1 MGADMSGRG
10 VLRRA
15 VAGQRRDV
23 VTGSLLG
30 AAHQTGE
37 ALVPV
42 LIGMIVDRAVVRPD
56 GGALAL
62 WLVVLAVV
70 YAMLSYGFRFGARAG
85 ERAAE
90 QAAHALRLDVVRR
103 VLAPHGGAEAGRPP
117 GALVNVATEDAR
129 RVGAFTMALTL
140 GIAAVVGVVAGAVL
154 LLRASVPLGLLVLVG
169 APVLMALGHY
179 LARPLEHRSQA
190 EQERAAHA
198 SGVAADLVAGVR
210 VLKGLRAERAAVA
223 RYRTTSQA
231 SREAN
236 VRAARAAALQTGLM
250 LTLTGAFI
258 ALVALVGGRLVLSG
272 SIGLGALV
280 SAVGL
285 ALFLP
290 GPIAVLA
297 WVGAELA
304 KARASAA
311 RIADVLAAPGETTGG
326 TGEPGASGA
335 ASASA
340 SGRGASAAAPAEP
353 ADAPASGS
361 GSASDPGSVPASAVR
376 VAEVLAA
383 PGETTG
389 GTAESAASGAASASA
404 SGSASG
410 PASVPA
416 PASTSDPASASAP
429 ASARTSASAP
439 APVPSSVPGELR
451 LRGLGH
457 AGLDGIDLTVRPGE
471 HLGIVVTD
479 TADAVT
485 LLRCLAR
492 RCDPD
497 RGSVEL
503 DGTPLTELAPAA
515 LRSALLVAEHDA
527 QLFDGTLLDNVTAAA
542 PAGADPQPAMDAAAV
557 DEVAATLPGGTAG
570 RIGERGSS
578 LSGGQ
583 RQRVALARALA
594 ADRSVLVVHDP
605 TTAVDAATEA
615 RIATGIRRARTGRTT
630 VLVTSSPA
638 LLAAT
643 DRVVLID
650 GGTVTAEAPH
660 EDLVRDHPV
669 YRTAVLT

>member
-1 MGADMSGRG
+1 MGADTSGRG
-10 VLRRA
+10 VIRRA

-23 VTGSLLG
+23 VVGSLLG

-42 LIGMIVDRAVVRPD
+42 LIGLIVDRAVVRPD

-90 QAAHALRLDVVRR
+90 QAAHRLRLDVVRR

-129 RVGAFTMALTL
+129 RVGALNMALTL

-179 LARPLEHRSQA
+179 LARPLEHRSEA

-223 RYRTTSQA
+223 RYRATSQA
-231 SREAN
+231 SRDAN

-326 TGEPGASGA
+326 TAEPSAPGGAAARTASG
-335 ASASA
+335 
-340 SGRGASAAAPAEP
+340 P
-353 ADAPASGS
+353 DT
-361 GSASDPGSVPASAVR
+361 PASA
-376 VAEVLAA
+376 
-383 PGETTG
+383 TTG
-389 GTAESAASGAASASA
+389 PDTPTTAAT
-404 SGSASG
+404 
-410 PASVPA
+410 P
-416 PASTSDPASASAP
+416 T
-429 ASARTSASAP
+429 
-439 APVPSSVPGELR
+439 PGELR
-451 LRGLGH
+451 LHRLGH
-457 AGLDGIDLTVRPGE
+457 GGLHGIDLTVPAGE

-479 TADAVT
+479 TADAAT

-497 RGSVEL
+497 QGRIEL

-515 LRSALLVAEHDA
+515 LRSTLLVAEHDA

-542 PAGADPQPAMDAAAV
+542 PAGADPHPAMAAAAV
-557 DEVAATLPGGTAG
+557 DEVAATLPGGTTG

-594 ADRSVLVVHDP
+594 ADRAVLVVHDP

-615 RIATGIRRARTGRTT
+615 RIATGIRRARAGRTT

-650 GGTVTAEAPH
+650 GGTVAAEAPH

-669 YRTAVLT
+669 YRSAVLT

>member
-1 MGADMSGRG
+1 MGADTSGRG
-10 VLRRA
+10 VIRRA

-23 VTGSLLG
+23 VVGSLLG

-42 LIGMIVDRAVVRPD
+42 LIGLIVDRAVVRPD

-90 QAAHALRLDVVRR
+90 QAAHRLRLDVVRR

-129 RVGAFTMALTL
+129 RVGALNMALTL

-179 LARPLEHRSQA
+179 LARPLEHRSEA

-210 VLKGLRAERAAVA
+210 VLKGLQAERAAVA
-223 RYRTTSQA
+223 RYRATSQA

-236 VRAARAAALQTGLM
+236 VRAARAAALQTGLI

-326 TGEPGASGA
+326 TVEPDAVPGAA
-335 ASASA
+335 ARTA
-340 SGRGASAAAPAEP
+340 SGTDTPASAATGP
-353 ADAPASGS
+353 DAPTT
-361 GSASDPGSVPASAVR
+361 
-376 VAEVLAA
+376 AA
-383 PGETTG
+383 TPT
-389 GTAESAASGAASASA
+389 
-404 SGSASG
+404 
-410 PASVPA
+410 
-416 PASTSDPASASAP
+416 
-429 ASARTSASAP
+429 
-439 APVPSSVPGELR
+439 PGELR
-451 LRGLGH
+451 LHRLGH
-457 AGLDGIDLTVRPGE
+457 GGLDGIDLTVRAGE

-479 TADAVT
+479 TADAAT

-497 RGSVEL
+497 RGRIEL
-503 DGTPLTELAPAA
+503 DGTPFTELAPAA
-515 LRSALLVAEHDA
+515 LRSTLLVAEHDA

-542 PAGADPQPAMDAAAV
+542 PAGADPHPAMDAAAV

-650 GGTVTAEAPH
+650 CGTVAAEAPH

-669 YRTAVLT
+669 YRSAVLT

>member
-1 MGADMSGRG
+1 MGADSAGRG
-10 VLRRA
+10 VIRRA

-23 VTGSLLG
+23 AVGSVLG
-30 AAHQTGE
+30 ACHQIGE

-42 LIGMIVDRAVVRPD
+42 LIGLIVDRAVVRPD
-56 GGALAL
+56 GGALAI
-62 WLVVLAVV
+62 WLLVLAVV
-70 YAMLSYGFRFGARAG
+70 YTLLSFGFRFGARAG

-129 RVGAFTMALTL
+129 RVGAVNMALTL

-154 LLRASVPLGLLVLVG
+154 LLRASLPLGLLVLIG
-169 APVLMALGHY
+169 APVLMALGHF
-179 LARPLEHRSQA
+179 LARPLEHRSEA
-190 EQERAAHA
+190 EQEQAAHA

-210 VLKGLRAERAAVA
+210 VLKGLRAERAAVD
-223 RYRTTSQA
+223 RYRATSQA
-231 SREAN
+231 SRDAN

-250 LTLTGAFI
+250 LTLTGSFI

-290 GPIAVLA
+290 GPISVLA

-304 KARASAA
+304 KGRASAA

-326 TGEPGASGA
+326 T
-335 ASASA
+335 
-340 SGRGASAAAPAEP
+340 AEP
-353 ADAPASGS
+353 AAHA
-361 GSASDPGSVPASAVR
+361 
-376 VAEVLAA
+376 
-383 PGETTG
+383 
-389 GTAESAASGAASASA
+389 
-404 SGSASG
+404 
-410 PASVPA
+410 
-416 PASTSDPASASAP
+416 
-429 ASARTSASAP
+429 
-439 APVPSSVPGELR
+439 PGELR
-451 LRGLGH
+451 LNGLGH
-457 AGLDGIDLTVRPGE
+457 AGLDALDLTVRPGE
-471 HLGIVVTD
+471 HLGVVVTD
-479 TADAVT
+479 PADAAT
-485 LLRCLAR
+485 LLHCLAR
-492 RCDPD
+492 RCDPE
-497 RGSVEL
+497 RGGVEL
-503 DGTPLTELAPAA
+503 DGVPLTELAPAA

-527 QLFDGTLLDNVTAAA
+527 QLFDGTLLENVTAAA
-542 PAGADPQPAMDAAAV
+542 PAGSDPHAAMDAAAV
-557 DEVAATLPGGTAG
+557 DEVASALAGGTGG

-594 ADRSVLVVHDP
+594 ADRGVLVVHEP

-615 RIATGIRRARTGRTT
+615 RIAAGIRRARTGRTT

-643 DRVVLID
+643 DRVVLVD
-650 GGTVTAEAPH
+650 GGTITAEAPH

>member
-1 MGADMSGRG
+1 MGADTAGRG
-10 VLRRA
+10 VIRRA

-23 VTGSLLG
+23 AVGSVLG
-30 AAHQTGE
+30 ACHQTGE

-42 LIGMIVDRAVVRPD
+42 LIGLIVDRAMVRPD

-90 QAAHALRLDVVRR
+90 QAAHQLRLDVVRR

-129 RVGAFTMALTL
+129 RVGALNMALTL

-154 LLRASVPLGLLVLVG
+154 LLRASVPLGLLVLIG

-210 VLKGLRAERAAVA
+210 VLKGLRAESAAVA
-223 RYRTTSQA
+223 RYRSTSQA

-326 TGEPGASGA
+326 TTEP
-335 ASASA
+335 
-340 SGRGASAAAPAEP
+340 
-353 ADAPASGS
+353 
-361 GSASDPGSVPASAVR
+361 V
-376 VAEVLAA
+376 
-383 PGETTG
+383 
-389 GTAESAASGAASASA
+389 
-404 SGSASG
+404 
-410 PASVPA
+410 
-416 PASTSDPASASAP
+416 
-429 ASARTSASAP
+429 
-439 APVPSSVPGELR
+439 VPSTGELR
-451 LRGLGH
+451 LYGLGH

-479 TADAVT
+479 TADAAT
-485 LLRCLAR
+485 LLHCLAR

-497 RGSVEL
+497 RGRIEL
-503 DGTPLTELAPAA
+503 DGTPVTELAPAA
-515 LRSALLVAEHDA
+515 LRFALLVAEHDA
-527 QLFDGTLLDNVTAAA
+527 QLFDGSLLDNVTAAA

-557 DEVAATLPGGTAG
+557 DEVAATLPGGTSG

-650 GGTVTAEAPH
+650 GGTITAEAPH

>member
-10 VLRRA
+10 VIRRA

-23 VTGSLLG
+23 VVGSLLG

-42 LIGMIVDRAVVRPD
+42 LIGLIVDRAVVRPD
-56 GGALAL
+56 GGALAV

-90 QAAHALRLDVVRR
+90 QAAHQLRLDVVRR

-129 RVGAFTMALTL
+129 RVGALNMALTL

-154 LLRASVPLGLLVLVG
+154 LLRASVPLGLLVLIG

-210 VLKGLRAERAAVA
+210 VLKGLRAEGAAVA
-223 RYRTTSQA
+223 RYRSTSQA

-326 TGEPGASGA
+326 TT
-335 ASASA
+335 
-340 SGRGASAAAPAEP
+340 EP
-353 ADAPASGS
+353 ATPAS
-361 GSASDPGSVPASAVR
+361 
-376 VAEVLAA
+376 
-383 PGETTG
+383 
-389 GTAESAASGAASASA
+389 
-404 SGSASG
+404 
-410 PASVPA
+410 
-416 PASTSDPASASAP
+416 
-429 ASARTSASAP
+429 
-439 APVPSSVPGELR
+439 GELR
-451 LRGLGH
+451 LHGLGH
-457 AGLDGIDLTVRPGE
+457 AGLDSIDLTVRPGE

-479 TADAVT
+479 TADAAT
-485 LLRCLAR
+485 LLHCLAR

-497 RGSVEL
+497 RGRVEL
-503 DGTPLTELAPAA
+503 DGTPVTELAPAA

-638 LLAAT
+638 LLGAT

-650 GGTVTAEAPH
+650 GGTITAEAPH

-669 YRTAVLT
+669 YRSAVLT

>member
-1 MGADMSGRG
+1 MGVDTAGRG
-10 VLRRA
+10 VIRRA

-23 VTGSLLG
+23 AVGSLLG

-42 LIGMIVDRAVVRPD
+42 LIGLIVDRAVVRPD

-90 QAAHALRLDVVRR
+90 QAAHQLRLDVVRR

-129 RVGAFTMALTL
+129 RVGALNMALTL
-140 GIAAVVGVVAGAVL
+140 GIAAVVGVIAGAVL
-154 LLRASVPLGLLVLVG
+154 LLRASVPLGLLVLIG

-179 LARPLEHRSQA
+179 LARPLEHRSEA

-210 VLKGLRAERAAVA
+210 VLKGLRAESAAVA
-223 RYRTTSQA
+223 RYRSTSQA

-326 TGEPGASGA
+326 TTEP
-335 ASASA
+335 
-340 SGRGASAAAPAEP
+340 AAP
-353 ADAPASGS
+353 
-361 GSASDPGSVPASAVR
+361 SA
-376 VAEVLAA
+376 
-383 PGETTG
+383 
-389 GTAESAASGAASASA
+389 
-404 SGSASG
+404 
-410 PASVPA
+410 
-416 PASTSDPASASAP
+416 
-429 ASARTSASAP
+429 
-439 APVPSSVPGELR
+439 GELR
-451 LRGLGH
+451 LHGLGH
-457 AGLDGIDLTVRPGE
+457 AGLHGIDLTVRPGE

-479 TADAVT
+479 TAHAAT
-485 LLRCLAR
+485 LLHCLAR

-497 RGSVEL
+497 RGHVEL
-503 DGTPLTELAPAA
+503 DGTPVTELAPAA
-515 LRSALLVAEHDA
+515 LRSAILVAEHDA

-594 ADRSVLVVHDP
+594 ADRPVLVVHDP

-650 GGTVTAEAPH
+650 GGTITAEAPH

>member
-1 MGADMSGRG
+1 MGADTAGRG
-10 VLRRA
+10 VIRRA

-23 VTGSLLG
+23 AVGSLLG
-30 AAHQTGE
+30 ACHQIGE

-42 LIGMIVDRAVVRPD
+42 LIGLIVDRAVVRPD
-56 GGALAL
+56 GGALAV

-70 YAMLSYGFRFGARAG
+70 YTLLSFGFRFGARAG

-90 QAAHALRLDVVRR
+90 QAAHQLRLDVVRR

-129 RVGAFTMALTL
+129 RVGAVNMALTL

-154 LLRASVPLGLLVLVG
+154 LLRASLPLGLLVLIG
-169 APVLMALGHY
+169 APVLMALGHF
-179 LARPLEHRSQA
+179 LARPLEHRSEA
-190 EQERAAHA
+190 EQEQAAHA

-210 VLKGLRAERAAVA
+210 VLKGLRAERAAVD
-223 RYRTTSQA
+223 RYRATSQA
-231 SREAN
+231 SREAS

-250 LTLTGAFI
+250 LTLTGSFI

-290 GPIAVLA
+290 GPIGMLA

-304 KARASAA
+304 KGRASAA

-326 TGEPGASGA
+326 TAEP
-335 ASASA
+335 
-340 SGRGASAAAPAEP
+340 AAPA
-353 ADAPASGS
+353 
-361 GSASDPGSVPASAVR
+361 
-376 VAEVLAA
+376 
-383 PGETTG
+383 
-389 GTAESAASGAASASA
+389 
-404 SGSASG
+404 
-410 PASVPA
+410 
-416 PASTSDPASASAP
+416 
-429 ASARTSASAP
+429 
-439 APVPSSVPGELR
+439 PGELR
-451 LRGLGH
+451 LNGLGH
-457 AGLDGIDLTVRPGE
+457 AGLDALDLTVRPGE

-479 TADAVT
+479 PADAQT
-485 LLRCLAR
+485 LLHCLAR
-492 RCDPD
+492 RHDPD

-503 DGTPLTELAPAA
+503 DGVPVTELAPDA
-515 LRSALLVAEHDA
+515 LRSVLLVAEHDA
-527 QLFDGTLLDNVTAAA
+527 QLFDGTLLENVTAAA
-542 PAGADPQPAMDAAAV
+542 PAGADPGPAMDAAAV
-557 DEVAATLPGGTAG
+557 DEVASALPGGTGG

-594 ADRSVLVVHDP
+594 ADRGVLVVHDP

-615 RIATGIRRARTGRTT
+615 RIAAGIRRARTGRTT

-643 DRVVLID
+643 DRVVLVD
-650 GGTVTAEAPH
+650 GGTITAEAPH
-660 EDLVRDHPV
+660 EDLVRDHPA

>member
-1 MGADMSGRG
+1 MGADTSGRG
-10 VLRRA
+10 VIRRA

-23 VTGSLLG
+23 VVGSLLG

-42 LIGMIVDRAVVRPD
+42 LIGLIVDRAVVRPD

-90 QAAHALRLDVVRR
+90 QAAHRLRLDVVRR

-129 RVGAFTMALTL
+129 RVGALNMALTL

-179 LARPLEHRSQA
+179 LARPLEHRSEA

-223 RYRTTSQA
+223 RYRATSQA

-326 TGEPGASGA
+326 TVEPDAVPGAA
-335 ASASA
+335 ARTA
-340 SGRGASAAAPAEP
+340 SGTDTPASAATGPNAPTT
-353 ADAPASGS
+353 
-361 GSASDPGSVPASAVR
+361 
-376 VAEVLAA
+376 AA
-383 PGETTG
+383 TPT
-389 GTAESAASGAASASA
+389 
-404 SGSASG
+404 
-410 PASVPA
+410 
-416 PASTSDPASASAP
+416 
-429 ASARTSASAP
+429 
-439 APVPSSVPGELR
+439 PGELR
-451 LRGLGH
+451 LHRLGH
-457 AGLDGIDLTVRPGE
+457 GGLDGIDLTVRAGE

-479 TADAVT
+479 TADAAT

-497 RGSVEL
+497 RGRIEL
-503 DGTPLTELAPAA
+503 DGTPLTEFAPAA
-515 LRSALLVAEHDA
+515 LRSTLLVAEHDA

-542 PAGADPQPAMDAAAV
+542 PAGADPHPAMDAAAV

-570 RIGERGSS
+570 RIGERGGS

-650 GGTVTAEAPH
+650 GGTVAAEAPH

-669 YRTAVLT
+669 YRSAVLT

>member
-1 MGADMSGRG
+1 MGADSAGRG
-10 VLRRA
+10 VIRRA

-23 VTGSLLG
+23 TVGSVLG
-30 AAHQTGE
+30 ACHQIGE

-42 LIGMIVDRAVVRPD
+42 LIGLIVDRAVVRPD
-56 GGALAL
+56 GGALAI

-70 YAMLSYGFRFGARAG
+70 YTLLSFGFRFGARAG

-90 QAAHALRLDVVRR
+90 QAAHQLRLDVVRR

-129 RVGAFTMALTL
+129 RVGAVNMALTL

-154 LLRASVPLGLLVLVG
+154 LLRASLPLGLLVLIG
-169 APVLMALGHY
+169 APVLMALGHF
-179 LARPLEHRSQA
+179 LARPLEHRSEA
-190 EQERAAHA
+190 EQEQAAHA

-210 VLKGLRAERAAVA
+210 VLKGLRAERAAVD
-223 RYRTTSQA
+223 RYRATSQA
-231 SREAN
+231 SRDAN

-250 LTLTGAFI
+250 LTLTGSFI
-258 ALVALVGGRLVLSG
+258 ALVALVGGRLVLSD

-290 GPIAVLA
+290 GPISVLA

-304 KARASAA
+304 KGRASAA

-326 TGEPGASGA
+326 TAEP
-335 ASASA
+335 
-340 SGRGASAAAPAEP
+340 AAPA
-353 ADAPASGS
+353 
-361 GSASDPGSVPASAVR
+361 
-376 VAEVLAA
+376 
-383 PGETTG
+383 
-389 GTAESAASGAASASA
+389 
-404 SGSASG
+404 
-410 PASVPA
+410 
-416 PASTSDPASASAP
+416 
-429 ASARTSASAP
+429 
-439 APVPSSVPGELR
+439 PGELR
-451 LRGLGH
+451 LNGLGH
-457 AGLDGIDLTVRPGE
+457 AGLDALDLTVRPGE

-479 TADAVT
+479 PAEAAT

-492 RCDPD
+492 RCDPE

-503 DGTPLTELAPAA
+503 DGVPLTELAPAA

-527 QLFDGTLLDNVTAAA
+527 QLFDGTLLENVTAAA
-542 PAGADPQPAMDAAAV
+542 PAGSDPRAAMDAAAV
-557 DEVAATLPGGTAG
+557 DEVASALSGGTGG

-594 ADRSVLVVHDP
+594 ADRGVLVVHDP

-615 RIATGIRRARTGRTT
+615 RIAAGIRRARAGRTT

-643 DRVVLID
+643 DRVVLVD
-650 GGTVTAEAPH
+650 GGTITAEAPH

>member
-10 VLRRA
+10 VIRRA

-23 VTGSLLG
+23 VVGSLLG

-42 LIGMIVDRAVVRPD
+42 LIGLIVDRAVVRPD

-90 QAAHALRLDVVRR
+90 QAAHQLRLDVVRR

-129 RVGAFTMALTL
+129 RVGALNMALTL
-140 GIAAVVGVVAGAVL
+140 GIAAVVGVIAGAVL
-154 LLRASVPLGLLVLVG
+154 LLRASVPLGLLVLIG

-179 LARPLEHRSQA
+179 LARPLEHRSEA

-210 VLKGLRAERAAVA
+210 VLKGLRAESAAVA
-223 RYRTTSQA
+223 RYRSTSQA

-311 RIADVLAAPGETTGG
+311 RIADVLAAPGETAGG
-326 TGEPGASGA
+326 TSEP
-335 ASASA
+335 
-340 SGRGASAAAPAEP
+340 AAP
-353 ADAPASGS
+353 
-361 GSASDPGSVPASAVR
+361 SA
-376 VAEVLAA
+376 
-383 PGETTG
+383 
-389 GTAESAASGAASASA
+389 
-404 SGSASG
+404 
-410 PASVPA
+410 
-416 PASTSDPASASAP
+416 
-429 ASARTSASAP
+429 
-439 APVPSSVPGELR
+439 GELR
-451 LRGLGH
+451 LHGLGH
-457 AGLDGIDLTVRPGE
+457 AGLHGIDLTVRPGE

-479 TADAVT
+479 TAHAAT
-485 LLRCLAR
+485 LLHCLAR

-497 RGSVEL
+497 RGRVEL
-503 DGTPLTELAPAA
+503 DGTPVTELAPAA

-557 DEVAATLPGGTAG
+557 DEVAATLPGGTSG

-594 ADRSVLVVHDP
+594 ADRPVLVVHDP

-650 GGTVTAEAPH
+650 GGTITAEAPH

>member
-1 MGADMSGRG
+1 MGADTSGRG
-10 VLRRA
+10 VIRRA
-15 VAGQRRDV
+15 VKGQRRDV
-23 VTGSLLG
+23 VVGSLLG

-42 LIGMIVDRAVVRPD
+42 LIGLIVDRAVVRPD
-56 GGALAL
+56 GGALAA

-90 QAAHALRLDVVRR
+90 QAAHQLRIDVVRR

-129 RVGAFTMALTL
+129 RVGALNMALTL

-154 LLRASVPLGLLVLVG
+154 LLRASVPLGLLVLIG

-179 LARPLEHRSQA
+179 LARPLEHRSEA

-290 GPIAVLA
+290 GPISVLA

-304 KARASAA
+304 RARASAA

-326 TGEPGASGA
+326 T
-335 ASASA
+335 
-340 SGRGASAAAPAEP
+340 AEP
-353 ADAPASGS
+353 ATPA
-361 GSASDPGSVPASAVR
+361 
-376 VAEVLAA
+376 
-383 PGETTG
+383 T
-389 GTAESAASGAASASA
+389 
-404 SGSASG
+404 
-410 PASVPA
+410 
-416 PASTSDPASASAP
+416 
-429 ASARTSASAP
+429 
-439 APVPSSVPGELR
+439 GELR
-451 LRGLGH
+451 LHGLGH

-479 TADAVT
+479 TVDAAT
-485 LLRCLAR
+485 LLHCLAR

-497 RGSVEL
+497 RGRIEL
-503 DGTPLTELAPAA
+503 DGTPVTELAPAA

-527 QLFDGTLLDNVTAAA
+527 QLFDGSLLDNVTAAA
-542 PAGADPQPAMDAAAV
+542 PAGADPRPAMDAAAV
-557 DEVAATLPGGTAG
+557 DEVAATLSGGTAG
-570 RIGERGSS
+570 WIGERGSS

-650 GGTVTAEAPH
+650 GGTITAEAPH

>member
-1 MGADMSGRG
+1 MGADTAGRG
-10 VLRRA
+10 VIRRA

-23 VTGSLLG
+23 AVGSLLG
-30 AAHQTGE
+30 ACHQIGE

-42 LIGMIVDRAVVRPD
+42 LIGLIVDRAVVRPD
-56 GGALAL
+56 GGALAI

-70 YAMLSYGFRFGARAG
+70 YTLLSFGFRFGARAG

-90 QAAHALRLDVVRR
+90 QAAHQLRLDVVRR

-129 RVGAFTMALTL
+129 RVGAVNMALTL

-154 LLRASVPLGLLVLVG
+154 LLRASLPLGLLVLIG
-169 APVLMALGHY
+169 APVLMALGHF
-179 LARPLEHRSQA
+179 LARPLQHRSEA
-190 EQERAAHA
+190 EQEQAAHA

-210 VLKGLRAERAAVA
+210 VLKGLRAERAAVD
-223 RYRTTSQA
+223 RYRATSQA

-250 LTLTGAFI
+250 LTLTGSFI

-290 GPIAVLA
+290 GPIGMLA

-304 KARASAA
+304 KGRASAA

-326 TGEPGASGA
+326 TAEP
-335 ASASA
+335 
-340 SGRGASAAAPAEP
+340 AAPA
-353 ADAPASGS
+353 
-361 GSASDPGSVPASAVR
+361 R
-376 VAEVLAA
+376 
-383 PGETTG
+383 
-389 GTAESAASGAASASA
+389 
-404 SGSASG
+404 
-410 PASVPA
+410 
-416 PASTSDPASASAP
+416 
-429 ASARTSASAP
+429 
-439 APVPSSVPGELR
+439 GELR
-451 LRGLGH
+451 LNGLGH
-457 AGLDGIDLTVRPGE
+457 AGLDALDLTVRPGE

-479 TADAVT
+479 PADAQT
-485 LLRCLAR
+485 LLHCLAR

-503 DGTPLTELAPAA
+503 DGVPVTELAPDA
-515 LRSALLVAEHDA
+515 LRSVLLVAEHDA
-527 QLFDGTLLDNVTAAA
+527 QLFDGTLLENVTAAA
-542 PAGADPQPAMDAAAV
+542 PAGADPGPAMDAAAV
-557 DEVAATLPGGTAG
+557 DEVASALSGGTGG

-594 ADRSVLVVHDP
+594 ADRGGLVEPQP
-605 TTAVDAATEA
+605 TPA
-615 RIATGIRRARTGRTT
+615 GR
-630 VLVTSSPA
+630 
-638 LLAAT
+638 
-643 DRVVLID
+643 
-650 GGTVTAEAPH
+650 
-660 EDLVRDHPV
+660 
-669 YRTAVLT
+669 

>member
-1 MGADMSGRG
+1 MGADTSGRG
-10 VLRRA
+10 VIRRA
-15 VAGQRRDV
+15 VKGQRRDV
-23 VTGSLLG
+23 VVGSLLG

-42 LIGMIVDRAVVRPD
+42 LIGLIVDRAVVRPD
-56 GGALAL
+56 GGAFAA

-90 QAAHALRLDVVRR
+90 QAAHQLRLDVVRR

-129 RVGAFTMALTL
+129 RVGALNMALTL

-154 LLRASVPLGLLVLVG
+154 LLRASVPLGLLVLIG

-179 LARPLEHRSQA
+179 LARPLEHRSEA

-290 GPIAVLA
+290 GPISVLA

-304 KARASAA
+304 RARASAA
-311 RIADVLAAPGETTGG
+311 RIADVLAAPGETAGG
-326 TGEPGASGA
+326 S
-335 ASASA
+335 
-340 SGRGASAAAPAEP
+340 AEP
-353 ADAPASGS
+353 ATPA
-361 GSASDPGSVPASAVR
+361 
-376 VAEVLAA
+376 
-383 PGETTG
+383 T
-389 GTAESAASGAASASA
+389 
-404 SGSASG
+404 
-410 PASVPA
+410 
-416 PASTSDPASASAP
+416 
-429 ASARTSASAP
+429 
-439 APVPSSVPGELR
+439 GELR
-451 LRGLGH
+451 LHGLGH

-471 HLGIVVTD
+471 HLGVVVTD

-485 LLRCLAR
+485 LLHCLAR

-497 RGSVEL
+497 RGRIEL
-503 DGTPLTELAPAA
+503 DGTPVTELAPAA

-527 QLFDGTLLDNVTAAA
+527 QLFDGSLLDNVTAAA
-542 PAGADPQPAMDAAAV
+542 PAGADPRPAMDAAAV

-650 GGTVTAEAPH
+650 GGTITAEAPH
-660 EDLVRDHPV
+660 EELVRDHPV

>member
-1 MGADMSGRG
+1 MGADTSGRG
-10 VLRRA
+10 VIRRA

-23 VTGSLLG
+23 VVGSLLG

-42 LIGMIVDRAVVRPD
+42 LIGLIVDRAVVRPD

-90 QAAHALRLDVVRR
+90 QAAHRLRLDVVRR

-129 RVGAFTMALTL
+129 RVGALNMALTL

-179 LARPLEHRSQA
+179 LARPLEHRSEA

-210 VLKGLRAERAAVA
+210 VLKGLQAERAAVA
-223 RYRTTSQA
+223 RYRATSQA

-326 TGEPGASGA
+326 TVEPDTP
-335 ASASA
+335 
-340 SGRGASAAAPAEP
+340 ASAATGP
-353 ADAPASGS
+353 DAPTT
-361 GSASDPGSVPASAVR
+361 
-376 VAEVLAA
+376 AA
-383 PGETTG
+383 TPT
-389 GTAESAASGAASASA
+389 
-404 SGSASG
+404 
-410 PASVPA
+410 
-416 PASTSDPASASAP
+416 
-429 ASARTSASAP
+429 
-439 APVPSSVPGELR
+439 PGELR
-451 LRGLGH
+451 LHRLGH
-457 AGLDGIDLTVRPGE
+457 GGLDGIDLTVRAGE

-479 TADAVT
+479 TADAAT

-497 RGSVEL
+497 RGRIEL

-515 LRSALLVAEHDA
+515 LRSTLLVAEHDA

-542 PAGADPQPAMDAAAV
+542 PAEADPRPAMDAAAV

-650 GGTVTAEAPH
+650 GGTVAAEAPH

-669 YRTAVLT
+669 YRSAVLT

>member
-1 MGADMSGRG
+1 MGADTSGRG
-10 VLRRA
+10 VIRRA
-15 VAGQRRDV
+15 VKGQRRDV
-23 VTGSLLG
+23 VVGSLLG

-42 LIGMIVDRAVVRPD
+42 LIGLIVDRAVVRPD
-56 GGALAL
+56 GGALAA

-90 QAAHALRLDVVRR
+90 QAAHQLRLDVVRR

-129 RVGAFTMALTL
+129 RVGALNMALTL

-154 LLRASVPLGLLVLVG
+154 LLRASVPLGLLVLIG

-179 LARPLEHRSQA
+179 LARPLEHRSEA

-290 GPIAVLA
+290 GPISVLA

-304 KARASAA
+304 RARASAA

-326 TGEPGASGA
+326 T
-335 ASASA
+335 
-340 SGRGASAAAPAEP
+340 AEP
-353 ADAPASGS
+353 ATPA
-361 GSASDPGSVPASAVR
+361 
-376 VAEVLAA
+376 
-383 PGETTG
+383 T
-389 GTAESAASGAASASA
+389 
-404 SGSASG
+404 
-410 PASVPA
+410 
-416 PASTSDPASASAP
+416 
-429 ASARTSASAP
+429 
-439 APVPSSVPGELR
+439 GELR
-451 LRGLGH
+451 LHGLGH

-479 TADAVT
+479 TADAAT
-485 LLRCLAR
+485 LLHCLAR

-497 RGSVEL
+497 RGRIEL
-503 DGTPLTELAPAA
+503 DGTPVTELAPAA

-542 PAGADPQPAMDAAAV
+542 PAGADPRPAMDAAAV

-594 ADRSVLVVHDP
+594 ADRSVLIVHDP

-650 GGTVTAEAPH
+650 GGTITAEAPH

>member
-1 MGADMSGRG
+1 MGADTSGRG
-10 VLRRA
+10 VIRRA
-15 VAGQRRDV
+15 VKGQRRDV
-23 VTGSLLG
+23 VVGSLLG

-42 LIGMIVDRAVVRPD
+42 LIGLIVDRAVVRPD
-56 GGALAL
+56 GGALAA

-90 QAAHALRLDVVRR
+90 QAAHQLRLDVVRR

-129 RVGAFTMALTL
+129 RVGALNMALTL
-140 GIAAVVGVVAGAVL
+140 GIAAVVGVVTGAVL
-154 LLRASVPLGLLVLVG
+154 LLRASVPLGLLVLIG

-179 LARPLEHRSQA
+179 LARPLEYRSEA

-290 GPIAVLA
+290 GPISVLA

-304 KARASAA
+304 RARASAA

-326 TGEPGASGA
+326 T
-335 ASASA
+335 
-340 SGRGASAAAPAEP
+340 AEP
-353 ADAPASGS
+353 ATPA
-361 GSASDPGSVPASAVR
+361 
-376 VAEVLAA
+376 
-383 PGETTG
+383 T
-389 GTAESAASGAASASA
+389 
-404 SGSASG
+404 
-410 PASVPA
+410 
-416 PASTSDPASASAP
+416 
-429 ASARTSASAP
+429 
-439 APVPSSVPGELR
+439 GELR
-451 LRGLGH
+451 LHGLGH

-479 TADAVT
+479 TADAAT
-485 LLRCLAR
+485 LLHCLAR

-497 RGSVEL
+497 RGRIEL
-503 DGTPLTELAPAA
+503 DGAPVTELAPAA

-527 QLFDGTLLDNVTAAA
+527 QLFDGSLLDNVTAAA
-542 PAGADPQPAMDAAAV
+542 PAGADPRPAMDAAAV

-650 GGTVTAEAPH
+650 GGTITAEAPH

>member
-10 VLRRA
+10 VIRRA

-23 VTGSLLG
+23 VVGSLLG

-42 LIGMIVDRAVVRPD
+42 LIGLIVDRAVVRPD

-62 WLVVLAVV
+62 WLVLLAVV

-90 QAAHALRLDVVRR
+90 QAAHQLRLDVVRR

-129 RVGAFTMALTL
+129 RVGALNMALTL

-154 LLRASVPLGLLVLVG
+154 LLRASVPLGLLVLIG

-210 VLKGLRAERAAVA
+210 VLKGLRAESAAVA
-223 RYRTTSQA
+223 RYRSTSQA

-326 TGEPGASGA
+326 TT
-335 ASASA
+335 
-340 SGRGASAAAPAEP
+340 EP
-353 ADAPASGS
+353 ATPAS
-361 GSASDPGSVPASAVR
+361 
-376 VAEVLAA
+376 
-383 PGETTG
+383 
-389 GTAESAASGAASASA
+389 
-404 SGSASG
+404 
-410 PASVPA
+410 
-416 PASTSDPASASAP
+416 
-429 ASARTSASAP
+429 
-439 APVPSSVPGELR
+439 GELR
-451 LRGLGH
+451 LHGLGH
-457 AGLDGIDLTVRPGE
+457 AGLHGIDLTVRPGE

-479 TADAVT
+479 TADAAT
-485 LLRCLAR
+485 LLHCLAR

-497 RGSVEL
+497 RGHVEL
-503 DGTPLTELAPAA
+503 DGTPVTELAPAA

-594 ADRSVLVVHDP
+594 ADRPVLVIHDP

-650 GGTVTAEAPH
+650 GGTITAEAPH

>member
-1 MGADMSGRG
+1 MGADTAGRG
-10 VLRRA
+10 VIRRA

-23 VTGSLLG
+23 AVGSLLG
-30 AAHQTGE
+30 ACHQIGE

-42 LIGMIVDRAVVRPD
+42 LIGLIVDRAVVRPD
-56 GGALAL
+56 GGALAI

-70 YAMLSYGFRFGARAG
+70 YTLLSFGFRFGARAG

-90 QAAHALRLDVVRR
+90 QAAHHLRLDVLRR

-129 RVGAFTMALTL
+129 RVGAVNMALTL

-154 LLRASVPLGLLVLVG
+154 LLRASLPLGLLVLIG
-169 APVLMALGHY
+169 APVLMALGHF
-179 LARPLEHRSQA
+179 LARPLQHRSEA
-190 EQERAAHA
+190 EQEQAAHA

-210 VLKGLRAERAAVA
+210 VLKGLRAERAAVD
-223 RYRTTSQA
+223 RYRATSQA

-250 LTLTGAFI
+250 LTLTGSFI
-258 ALVALVGGRLVLSG
+258 ALVALVGARLVLSG

-290 GPIAVLA
+290 GPIGALA

-304 KARASAA
+304 KGRASAA

-326 TGEPGASGA
+326 TAEP
-335 ASASA
+335 
-340 SGRGASAAAPAEP
+340 AAPA
-353 ADAPASGS
+353 
-361 GSASDPGSVPASAVR
+361 
-376 VAEVLAA
+376 
-383 PGETTG
+383 
-389 GTAESAASGAASASA
+389 
-404 SGSASG
+404 
-410 PASVPA
+410 
-416 PASTSDPASASAP
+416 
-429 ASARTSASAP
+429 
-439 APVPSSVPGELR
+439 PGELR
-451 LRGLGH
+451 LNGLGH
-457 AGLDGIDLTVRPGE
+457 AGLHALDLTVRPGE

-479 TADAVT
+479 PADAQV
-485 LLRCLAR
+485 LLHCLAR

-503 DGTPLTELAPAA
+503 DGVPLTELAPAA

-527 QLFDGTLLDNVTAAA
+527 QLFDGTLLENVTAAA
-542 PAGADPQPAMDAAAV
+542 PAGADPRPAMDAAAV
-557 DEVAATLPGGTAG
+557 DEVASALSGGTGG

-594 ADRSVLVVHDP
+594 ADRGVLVVHDP

-615 RIATGIRRARTGRTT
+615 RIAAGIRRARTGRTT

-643 DRVVLID
+643 DRVVLVD
-650 GGTVTAEAPH
+650 GGTITAEAPH

>member
-10 VLRRA
+10 VIRRA

-23 VTGSLLG
+23 VVGSLLG

-42 LIGMIVDRAVVRPD
+42 LIGLIVDRAVVRPD

-90 QAAHALRLDVVRR
+90 QAAHQLRLDVVRR

-129 RVGAFTMALTL
+129 RVGALNMALTL

-154 LLRASVPLGLLVLVG
+154 LLRASVPLGLLVLIG

-179 LARPLEHRSQA
+179 LARPLEHRSEA

-297 WVGAELA
+297 WAGAELA

-326 TGEPGASGA
+326 TT
-335 ASASA
+335 
-340 SGRGASAAAPAEP
+340 EP
-353 ADAPASGS
+353 ATPAS
-361 GSASDPGSVPASAVR
+361 
-376 VAEVLAA
+376 
-383 PGETTG
+383 
-389 GTAESAASGAASASA
+389 
-404 SGSASG
+404 
-410 PASVPA
+410 
-416 PASTSDPASASAP
+416 
-429 ASARTSASAP
+429 
-439 APVPSSVPGELR
+439 GELR
-451 LRGLGH
+451 LHGLGH
-457 AGLDGIDLTVRPGE
+457 AGLHGIDLTVRPGE

-479 TADAVT
+479 TAHAAT

-497 RGSVEL
+497 RGHVEL
-503 DGTPLTELAPAA
+503 DGTPVTELAPAA

-557 DEVAATLPGGTAG
+557 DEVAATLPGGTSG

-650 GGTVTAEAPH
+650 GGTITAEAPH

>member
-1 MGADMSGRG
+1 MGADRSGRG
-10 VLRRA
+10 VIRRA

-23 VTGSLLG
+23 VVGSLLG

-42 LIGMIVDRAVVRPD
+42 LIGLIVDRAVVRPD
-56 GGALAL
+56 GEALAL

-90 QAAHALRLDVVRR
+90 QAAHQLRLDVVRR

-129 RVGAFTMALTL
+129 RVGALNMALTL

-154 LLRASVPLGLLVLVG
+154 LLRASVPLGLLVLIG

-210 VLKGLRAERAAVA
+210 VLKGLRAEPAAVA
-223 RYRTTSQA
+223 RYRSTSQA

-326 TGEPGASGA
+326 TTEP
-335 ASASA
+335 
-340 SGRGASAAAPAEP
+340 AAP
-353 ADAPASGS
+353 
-361 GSASDPGSVPASAVR
+361 
-376 VAEVLAA
+376 
-383 PGETTG
+383 
-389 GTAESAASGAASASA
+389 
-404 SGSASG
+404 
-410 PASVPA
+410 
-416 PASTSDPASASAP
+416 ST
-429 ASARTSASAP
+429 
-439 APVPSSVPGELR
+439 GELR
-451 LRGLGH
+451 LHGLGH
-457 AGLDGIDLTVRPGE
+457 AGLRGIDLTVRPGE

-479 TADAVT
+479 TADAAT

-497 RGSVEL
+497 RGRVEL
-503 DGTPLTELAPAA
+503 DGTPVTELAPAA

-650 GGTVTAEAPH
+650 GGTITAEAPH

-669 YRTAVLT
+669 YRSAVLT

>member
-1 MGADMSGRG
+1 MGADRSGRG
-10 VLRRA
+10 VIRRA

-23 VTGSLLG
+23 VVGSLLG

-42 LIGMIVDRAVVRPD
+42 LIGLIVDRAVVRPD
-56 GGALAL
+56 GGALAV

-90 QAAHALRLDVVRR
+90 QAAHQLRLDVVRR

-129 RVGAFTMALTL
+129 RVGALNMALTL

-154 LLRASVPLGLLVLVG
+154 LLRASVPLGLLVLIG

-223 RYRTTSQA
+223 RYRSTSQA

-326 TGEPGASGA
+326 T
-335 ASASA
+335 
-340 SGRGASAAAPAEP
+340 AEP
-353 ADAPASGS
+353 ATPAS
-361 GSASDPGSVPASAVR
+361 
-376 VAEVLAA
+376 
-383 PGETTG
+383 
-389 GTAESAASGAASASA
+389 
-404 SGSASG
+404 
-410 PASVPA
+410 
-416 PASTSDPASASAP
+416 
-429 ASARTSASAP
+429 
-439 APVPSSVPGELR
+439 GELR
-451 LRGLGH
+451 LHGLGH

-479 TADAVT
+479 TADAAT
-485 LLRCLAR
+485 LLHCLAR

-497 RGSVEL
+497 RGHIEL
-503 DGTPLTELAPAA
+503 DGTPVTELAPAA

-542 PAGADPQPAMDAAAV
+542 PAGADPRPAMDAAAV
-557 DEVAATLPGGTAG
+557 DEVAATLPGGTSG

-669 YRTAVLT
+669 YRSAVLT

>member
-1 MGADMSGRG
+1 MGADTSGRG
-10 VLRRA
+10 VIRRA

-23 VTGSLLG
+23 VVGSLLG

-42 LIGMIVDRAVVRPD
+42 LIGLIVDRAVVRPD

-90 QAAHALRLDVVRR
+90 QAAHRLRLDVVRR

-129 RVGAFTMALTL
+129 RVGALNMALTL

-179 LARPLEHRSQA
+179 LARPLEHRSEA

-223 RYRTTSQA
+223 RYRATSQA
-231 SREAN
+231 SRDAN

-326 TGEPGASGA
+326 TVEPSAPGGAAARTASG
-335 ASASA
+335 
-340 SGRGASAAAPAEP
+340 P
-353 ADAPASGS
+353 DT
-361 GSASDPGSVPASAVR
+361 PASA
-376 VAEVLAA
+376 
-383 PGETTG
+383 TTG
-389 GTAESAASGAASASA
+389 PDTPTTAAT
-404 SGSASG
+404 
-410 PASVPA
+410 P
-416 PASTSDPASASAP
+416 T
-429 ASARTSASAP
+429 
-439 APVPSSVPGELR
+439 PGELR
-451 LRGLGH
+451 LHRLGH
-457 AGLDGIDLTVRPGE
+457 GGLHGIDLTVPAGE

-479 TADAVT
+479 TADAAT

-497 RGSVEL
+497 QGRIEL

-515 LRSALLVAEHDA
+515 LRSTLLVAEHDA

-542 PAGADPQPAMDAAAV
+542 PAGADPHPAMAAAAV
-557 DEVAATLPGGTAG
+557 DEVAATLPGGTTG

-650 GGTVTAEAPH
+650 GGTVAAEAPH

-669 YRTAVLT
+669 YRSAVLT

>member
-1 MGADMSGRG
+1 MGADTSGRG
-10 VLRRA
+10 VIRRA

-23 VTGSLLG
+23 AVGSLLG

-42 LIGMIVDRAVVRPD
+42 LIGLIVDRAVVRPD

-62 WLVVLAVV
+62 WLVVLALV

-90 QAAHALRLDVVRR
+90 QAAHHLRLDVVRR

-129 RVGAFTMALTL
+129 RVGALNMALTL

-169 APVLMALGHY
+169 APVLMALGHC
-179 LARPLEHRSQA
+179 LARPLEHRSEA

-210 VLKGLRAERAAVA
+210 VLKGLRAEHAAVA
-223 RYRTTSQA
+223 RYRATSRA
-231 SREAN
+231 SRDAN

-326 TGEPGASGA
+326 T
-335 ASASA
+335 
-340 SGRGASAAAPAEP
+340 AEP
-353 ADAPASGS
+353 ATAPAATG
-361 GSASDPGSVPASAVR
+361 PA
-376 VAEVLAA
+376 
-383 PGETTG
+383 TTG
-389 GTAESAASGAASASA
+389 
-404 SGSASG
+404 
-410 PASVPA
+410 A
-416 PASTSDPASASAP
+416 P
-429 ASARTSASAP
+429 
-439 APVPSSVPGELR
+439 PSGELR
-451 LRGLGH
+451 LHRLGH
-457 AGLDGIDLTVRPGE
+457 GGLDGIDLTVRAGE

-479 TADAVT
+479 TADAAT

-497 RGSVEL
+497 RGRVEL
-503 DGTPLTELAPAA
+503 DGTPFNELAPAA
-515 LRSALLVAEHDA
+515 LRATLLVAEHDA

-542 PAGADPQPAMDAAAV
+542 PAGADPHPAMEAAAV

-570 RIGERGSS
+570 RIGERGST

-594 ADRSVLVVHDP
+594 ADRTVLVVHDP

-615 RIATGIRRARTGRTT
+615 RIATGIRRARSGRTT

-669 YRTAVLT
+669 YRSAVLT

>member
-1 MGADMSGRG
+1 MGADTAGRG
-10 VLRRA
+10 VIRRA

-23 VTGSLLG
+23 AVGSLLG
-30 AAHQTGE
+30 ACHQIGE

-42 LIGMIVDRAVVRPD
+42 LIGLIVDRAVVRPD
-56 GGALAL
+56 GGALAI

-70 YAMLSYGFRFGARAG
+70 YTLLSFGFRFGARAG

-90 QAAHALRLDVVRR
+90 EAAHQLRLDVVRR

-129 RVGAFTMALTL
+129 RVGAVNMALTL

-154 LLRASVPLGLLVLVG
+154 LLRASLPLGLLVLIG
-169 APVLMALGHY
+169 APVLMALGHF
-179 LARPLEHRSQA
+179 LARPLQHRSEA
-190 EQERAAHA
+190 EQEQAAHA

-210 VLKGLRAERAAVA
+210 VLKGLRAERAAVD
-223 RYRTTSQA
+223 RYRATSQA

-250 LTLTGAFI
+250 LTLTGSFI

-290 GPIAVLA
+290 GPIGMLA

-304 KARASAA
+304 KGRASAA

-326 TGEPGASGA
+326 TAEP
-335 ASASA
+335 
-340 SGRGASAAAPAEP
+340 AAPA
-353 ADAPASGS
+353 
-361 GSASDPGSVPASAVR
+361 
-376 VAEVLAA
+376 
-383 PGETTG
+383 
-389 GTAESAASGAASASA
+389 
-404 SGSASG
+404 
-410 PASVPA
+410 
-416 PASTSDPASASAP
+416 
-429 ASARTSASAP
+429 
-439 APVPSSVPGELR
+439 PGELR
-451 LRGLGH
+451 LNGLGH
-457 AGLDGIDLTVRPGE
+457 AGLDALHLTVHPGE

-479 TADAVT
+479 PADAQT

-503 DGTPLTELAPAA
+503 DGVPVTELAPDA
-515 LRSALLVAEHDA
+515 LRSVLLVAEHDA
-527 QLFDGTLLDNVTAAA
+527 QLFDGTLLENVTAAA
-542 PAGADPQPAMDAAAV
+542 PAGADPGPAMDAAAV
-557 DEVAATLPGGTAG
+557 DEVASALSGGTGG

-643 DRVVLID
+643 DRVVLVD
-650 GGTVTAEAPH
+650 GGTITAEAPH

>member
-10 VLRRA
+10 VIRRA

-23 VTGSLLG
+23 VVGSLLG

-42 LIGMIVDRAVVRPD
+42 LIGLIVDRAVVRPD

-90 QAAHALRLDVVRR
+90 QAAHQLRLDVVRR

-129 RVGAFTMALTL
+129 RVGALDMALTL

-154 LLRASVPLGLLVLVG
+154 LLRASVPLGLLVLIG

-210 VLKGLRAERAAVA
+210 VLKGLRAESAAVA
-223 RYRTTSQA
+223 RYRSTSQA

-326 TGEPGASGA
+326 TT
-335 ASASA
+335 
-340 SGRGASAAAPAEP
+340 EP
-353 ADAPASGS
+353 ATPASGQ
-361 GSASDPGSVPASAVR
+361 
-376 VAEVLAA
+376 
-383 PGETTG
+383 
-389 GTAESAASGAASASA
+389 
-404 SGSASG
+404 
-410 PASVPA
+410 
-416 PASTSDPASASAP
+416 
-429 ASARTSASAP
+429 
-439 APVPSSVPGELR
+439 LR
-451 LRGLGH
+451 LHGLGH
-457 AGLDGIDLTVRPGE
+457 AGLHGIDLTVRPGE

-479 TADAVT
+479 TADAAT
-485 LLRCLAR
+485 LLHCLAR

-497 RGSVEL
+497 RGHVEL
-503 DGTPLTELAPAA
+503 DGTPVTELAPAA

-557 DEVAATLPGGTAG
+557 DEVAATLPGGTSG

-594 ADRSVLVVHDP
+594 ADRPVLVIHDP

-650 GGTVTAEAPH
+650 GGTITAEAPH

>member
-1 MGADMSGRG
+1 MGADSAGRG
-10 VLRRA
+10 VIRRA

-23 VTGSLLG
+23 TVGSVLG
-30 AAHQTGE
+30 ACHQIGE

-42 LIGMIVDRAVVRPD
+42 LIGLIVDRAVVRPD
-56 GGALAL
+56 GGALAI

-70 YAMLSYGFRFGARAG
+70 YTLLSFGFRFGARAG

-90 QAAHALRLDVVRR
+90 QAAHQLRLDVVRR
-103 VLAPHGGAEAGRPP
+103 LLAPHGGAEAGRPP

-129 RVGAFTMALTL
+129 RVGAVNMALTL
-140 GIAAVVGVVAGAVL
+140 GIAAVVGVAAGAVL
-154 LLRASVPLGLLVLVG
+154 LLRASLPLGLLVLIG
-169 APVLMALGHY
+169 APVLMALGHF
-179 LARPLEHRSQA
+179 LARPLEHRSEA
-190 EQERAAHA
+190 EQEQAAHA

-210 VLKGLRAERAAVA
+210 VLKGLRAERAAVD
-223 RYRTTSQA
+223 RYRATSQA
-231 SREAN
+231 SRHAN

-250 LTLTGAFI
+250 LTLTGSFI
-258 ALVALVGGRLVLSG
+258 ALVALVGGRLVLSD

-290 GPIAVLA
+290 GPISVLA

-304 KARASAA
+304 KGRASAA

-326 TGEPGASGA
+326 TAEP
-335 ASASA
+335 
-340 SGRGASAAAPAEP
+340 AAPA
-353 ADAPASGS
+353 
-361 GSASDPGSVPASAVR
+361 
-376 VAEVLAA
+376 
-383 PGETTG
+383 
-389 GTAESAASGAASASA
+389 
-404 SGSASG
+404 
-410 PASVPA
+410 
-416 PASTSDPASASAP
+416 
-429 ASARTSASAP
+429 
-439 APVPSSVPGELR
+439 PGELR
-451 LRGLGH
+451 LNGLGH
-457 AGLDGIDLTVRPGE
+457 GGLDALDLTVRPGE

-479 TADAVT
+479 PADAAT
-485 LLRCLAR
+485 LLHCLAR
-492 RCDPD
+492 RCDPE

-503 DGTPLTELAPAA
+503 DGVPLTELAPAA
-515 LRSALLVAEHDA
+515 LRSVLLVAEHDA
-527 QLFDGTLLDNVTAAA
+527 QLFDGTLLENVTAAA
-542 PAGADPQPAMDAAAV
+542 PAGADPHAAMDAAAV
-557 DEVAATLPGGTAG
+557 DEVASALAGGTGG

-594 ADRSVLVVHDP
+594 ADRGVLVVHDP

-615 RIATGIRRARTGRTT
+615 RIAAGIRRARTGRTT

-643 DRVVLID
+643 DRVVLVD
-650 GGTVTAEAPH
+650 GGTITAEAPH

>member
-1 MGADMSGRG
+1 MGADTSGRG
-10 VLRRA
+10 VIRRA

-23 VTGSLLG
+23 VVGSLLG

-42 LIGMIVDRAVVRPD
+42 LIGLIVDRAVVRPD

-90 QAAHALRLDVVRR
+90 QAAHRLRLDVVRR

-129 RVGAFTMALTL
+129 RVGALNMALTL

-179 LARPLEHRSQA
+179 LARPLEHRSEA

-223 RYRTTSQA
+223 RYRATSQA
-231 SREAN
+231 SRDAN

-326 TGEPGASGA
+326 TAEPSAPGGAAARTASG
-335 ASASA
+335 
-340 SGRGASAAAPAEP
+340 P
-353 ADAPASGS
+353 DT
-361 GSASDPGSVPASAVR
+361 PASA
-376 VAEVLAA
+376 
-383 PGETTG
+383 TTG
-389 GTAESAASGAASASA
+389 PDAPTTAAT
-404 SGSASG
+404 
-410 PASVPA
+410 PI
-416 PASTSDPASASAP
+416 
-429 ASARTSASAP
+429 
-439 APVPSSVPGELR
+439 PGELR
-451 LRGLGH
+451 LHRLGH
-457 AGLDGIDLTVRPGE
+457 GGLHGIDLTVPAGE

-479 TADAVT
+479 TADAAT

-497 RGSVEL
+497 QGRIEL

-515 LRSALLVAEHDA
+515 LRSTLLVAEHDA

-542 PAGADPQPAMDAAAV
+542 PAGADPHPAMAAAAV
-557 DEVAATLPGGTAG
+557 DEVAATLPGGTTG

-594 ADRSVLVVHDP
+594 ADRAVLVVHDP
-605 TTAVDAATEA
+605 TTAVDAATES

-650 GGTVTAEAPH
+650 GGTVAAEAPH

-669 YRTAVLT
+669 YRSAVLT

>member
-1 MGADMSGRG
+1 MGADTSGRG
-10 VLRRA
+10 VIRRA
-15 VAGQRRDV
+15 VAGQRRYV
-23 VTGSLLG
+23 VVGSLLG

-42 LIGMIVDRAVVRPD
+42 LIGLIVDRAVVRPD
-56 GGALAL
+56 GGALAA

-90 QAAHALRLDVVRR
+90 QAAHQLRLDVVRR

-129 RVGAFTMALTL
+129 RVGALNMALTL

-154 LLRASVPLGLLVLVG
+154 LLRASVPLGLLVLIG

-179 LARPLEHRSQA
+179 LARPLEHRSEA

-290 GPIAVLA
+290 GPISVLA

-304 KARASAA
+304 RARASAA

-326 TGEPGASGA
+326 T
-335 ASASA
+335 
-340 SGRGASAAAPAEP
+340 AEP
-353 ADAPASGS
+353 ATPA
-361 GSASDPGSVPASAVR
+361 
-376 VAEVLAA
+376 
-383 PGETTG
+383 T
-389 GTAESAASGAASASA
+389 
-404 SGSASG
+404 
-410 PASVPA
+410 
-416 PASTSDPASASAP
+416 
-429 ASARTSASAP
+429 
-439 APVPSSVPGELR
+439 GELR
-451 LRGLGH
+451 LHGLGH

-479 TADAVT
+479 TADAAT
-485 LLRCLAR
+485 LLHCLAR

-497 RGSVEL
+497 RGRIEL
-503 DGTPLTELAPAA
+503 DGTPVTELAPAA

-527 QLFDGTLLDNVTAAA
+527 QLFDGSLLDNVTAAA
-542 PAGADPQPAMDAAAV
+542 PAGADPRPAMDAAAV
-557 DEVAATLPGGTAG
+557 DEVAATLPGGTSG

-650 GGTVTAEAPH
+650 GGTITAEAPH

>member
-1 MGADMSGRG
+1 MGADTAGRG
-10 VLRRA
+10 VIRRA

-23 VTGSLLG
+23 AVGSLLG
-30 AAHQTGE
+30 ACHQTGE

-42 LIGMIVDRAVVRPD
+42 LIGLIVDRAVVRPD

-62 WLVVLAVV
+62 WLVILAVV
-70 YAMLSYGFRFGARAG
+70 YTLLSFGFRFGARAG

-90 QAAHALRLDVVRR
+90 QAAHHLRLDVLRR

-129 RVGAFTMALTL
+129 RVGAVNMALTL

-154 LLRASVPLGLLVLVG
+154 LLRASLPLGLLVLIG
-169 APVLMALGHY
+169 APVLMALGHF
-179 LARPLEHRSQA
+179 LARPLEHRSEA
-190 EQERAAHA
+190 EQEQAAHA

-210 VLKGLRAERAAVA
+210 VLKGLRAERAAVD
-223 RYRTTSQA
+223 RYRATSQA

-250 LTLTGAFI
+250 LTLTGSFI

-290 GPIAVLA
+290 GPIGMLA

-304 KARASAA
+304 KGRASAA

-326 TGEPGASGA
+326 TAEP
-335 ASASA
+335 
-340 SGRGASAAAPAEP
+340 AAPA
-353 ADAPASGS
+353 
-361 GSASDPGSVPASAVR
+361 
-376 VAEVLAA
+376 
-383 PGETTG
+383 
-389 GTAESAASGAASASA
+389 
-404 SGSASG
+404 
-410 PASVPA
+410 
-416 PASTSDPASASAP
+416 
-429 ASARTSASAP
+429 
-439 APVPSSVPGELR
+439 PGELR
-451 LRGLGH
+451 LNGLGH
-457 AGLDGIDLTVRPGE
+457 AGLDALDLTVRPGE

-479 TADAVT
+479 PADAQT
-485 LLRCLAR
+485 LLHCLAR

-497 RGSVEL
+497 RGSVDL
-503 DGTPLTELAPAA
+503 DGVPLTELAPAA

-527 QLFDGTLLDNVTAAA
+527 QLFDGTLLENVVAAA
-542 PAGADPQPAMDAAAV
+542 PAGADPRPAMDAAAV
-557 DEVAATLPGGTAG
+557 DEVASALSGGTDG

-594 ADRSVLVVHDP
+594 ADRGVLVVHDP

-615 RIATGIRRARTGRTT
+615 RIAAGIRRARAGRTT

-638 LLAAT
+638 LLAET
-643 DRVVLID
+643 DRVVLVD
-650 GGTVTAEAPH
+650 GGTITAEAPH

>member
-1 MGADMSGRG
+1 MGADTSGRG
-10 VLRRA
+10 VIRRA

-23 VTGSLLG
+23 VVGSLLG

-42 LIGMIVDRAVVRPD
+42 LIGLIVDRAVVRPD

-90 QAAHALRLDVVRR
+90 QAAHRLRLDVVRR

-129 RVGAFTMALTL
+129 RVGALNMALTL

-179 LARPLEHRSQA
+179 LARPLEHRSEA

-223 RYRTTSQA
+223 RYRATSQA

-326 TGEPGASGA
+326 TVEPDAVPGAA
-335 ASASA
+335 ARTA
-340 SGRGASAAAPAEP
+340 SGTDTPASAATGP
-353 ADAPASGS
+353 DAPTT
-361 GSASDPGSVPASAVR
+361 
-376 VAEVLAA
+376 AA
-383 PGETTG
+383 TPT
-389 GTAESAASGAASASA
+389 
-404 SGSASG
+404 
-410 PASVPA
+410 
-416 PASTSDPASASAP
+416 
-429 ASARTSASAP
+429 
-439 APVPSSVPGELR
+439 PGELR
-451 LRGLGH
+451 LHRLGH
-457 AGLDGIDLTVRPGE
+457 GGLDGIDLTVRAGE

-479 TADAVT
+479 TADAAT

-497 RGSVEL
+497 RGRIEL

-515 LRSALLVAEHDA
+515 LRSTLLVAEHDA

-542 PAGADPQPAMDAAAV
+542 PAGADPHPAMDAAAV

-650 GGTVTAEAPH
+650 GGTVNAEAPH

-669 YRTAVLT
+669 YRSAVLT

>member
-1 MGADMSGRG
+1 MGADTSGRG
-10 VLRRA
+10 VIRRA

-23 VTGSLLG
+23 VVGSLLG

-42 LIGMIVDRAVVRPD
+42 LIGLIVDRAVVRPD
-56 GGALAL
+56 GGALAA

-90 QAAHALRLDVVRR
+90 QAAHQLRLDVVRR

-129 RVGAFTMALTL
+129 RVGALNMALTL

-154 LLRASVPLGLLVLVG
+154 LLRASVPLGLLVLIG

-179 LARPLEHRSQA
+179 LARPLEHRSEA

-290 GPIAVLA
+290 GPISVLA

-304 KARASAA
+304 RARASAA

-326 TGEPGASGA
+326 TAEP
-335 ASASA
+335 
-340 SGRGASAAAPAEP
+340 AAPA
-353 ADAPASGS
+353 
-361 GSASDPGSVPASAVR
+361 
-376 VAEVLAA
+376 
-383 PGETTG
+383 T
-389 GTAESAASGAASASA
+389 
-404 SGSASG
+404 
-410 PASVPA
+410 
-416 PASTSDPASASAP
+416 
-429 ASARTSASAP
+429 
-439 APVPSSVPGELR
+439 GELR
-451 LRGLGH
+451 LHGLGH

-479 TADAVT
+479 TADAAT
-485 LLRCLAR
+485 LLHCLAR

-497 RGSVEL
+497 RGRIEL
-503 DGTPLTELAPAA
+503 DGTPVTELAPAA

-542 PAGADPQPAMDAAAV
+542 PAGADPRPAMDAAAV
-557 DEVAATLPGGTAG
+557 DEVAATLPGGTSG

-650 GGTVTAEAPH
+650 GGTITAEAPH

>member
-10 VLRRA
+10 VIRRA

-23 VTGSLLG
+23 VVGSLLG

-42 LIGMIVDRAVVRPD
+42 LIGLIVDRAVVRPD

-90 QAAHALRLDVVRR
+90 QAAHHLRLDVVRR

-129 RVGAFTMALTL
+129 RVGALNMALTL
-140 GIAAVVGVVAGAVL
+140 GIAAVVGAVAGAVL
-154 LLRASVPLGLLVLVG
+154 LLRASVPLGLLVLIG

-179 LARPLEHRSQA
+179 LARPLEHRSDA

-210 VLKGLRAERAAVA
+210 VLKGLRAEAAAVA
-223 RYRTTSQA
+223 RYRSTSQA

-311 RIADVLAAPGETTGG
+311 RIADVLAAPGESTGG
-326 TGEPGASGA
+326 TTEP
-335 ASASA
+335 
-340 SGRGASAAAPAEP
+340 AAP
-353 ADAPASGS
+353 
-361 GSASDPGSVPASAVR
+361 SA
-376 VAEVLAA
+376 
-383 PGETTG
+383 
-389 GTAESAASGAASASA
+389 
-404 SGSASG
+404 
-410 PASVPA
+410 
-416 PASTSDPASASAP
+416 
-429 ASARTSASAP
+429 
-439 APVPSSVPGELR
+439 GELR
-451 LRGLGH
+451 LHGLGH
-457 AGLDGIDLTVRPGE
+457 AGLHGIDLTVRPGE

-479 TADAVT
+479 TADAAT
-485 LLRCLAR
+485 LLHCLAR

-497 RGSVEL
+497 RGRVEL
-503 DGTPLTELAPAA
+503 DGTPVTELAPAA

-557 DEVAATLPGGTAG
+557 DEVAATLPGGTSG

-650 GGTVTAEAPH
+650 GGTITAEAPH

>member
-1 MGADMSGRG
+1 MGADTAGRG
-10 VLRRA
+10 VIRRA

-23 VTGSLLG
+23 AVGAALG
-30 AAHQTGE
+30 ACHQTGE

-42 LIGMIVDRAVVRPD
+42 LIGLIVDRAVVRPD

-90 QAAHALRLDVVRR
+90 QAAHQLRLDVVRR

-129 RVGAFTMALTL
+129 RVGALNMALTL
-140 GIAAVVGVVAGAVL
+140 GIAAIVGVVAGAVL
-154 LLRASVPLGLLVLVG
+154 LLRASVPLGLLVLIG

-179 LARPLEHRSQA
+179 LARPLEHRSEA

-210 VLKGLRAERAAVA
+210 VLKGLRAESAAVA
-223 RYRTTSQA
+223 RYRSTSQA

-311 RIADVLAAPGETTGG
+311 RIADVLAAPGETAGG
-326 TGEPGASGA
+326 TTEP
-335 ASASA
+335 
-340 SGRGASAAAPAEP
+340 AAP
-353 ADAPASGS
+353 
-361 GSASDPGSVPASAVR
+361 SA
-376 VAEVLAA
+376 
-383 PGETTG
+383 
-389 GTAESAASGAASASA
+389 
-404 SGSASG
+404 
-410 PASVPA
+410 
-416 PASTSDPASASAP
+416 
-429 ASARTSASAP
+429 
-439 APVPSSVPGELR
+439 GELR
-451 LRGLGH
+451 LHGLGH
-457 AGLDGIDLTVRPGE
+457 AGLHGIDLTVRPGE

-479 TADAVT
+479 TADAAT
-485 LLRCLAR
+485 LLHCLAR

-497 RGSVEL
+497 RGRVEL
-503 DGTPLTELAPAA
+503 DGTPVTELAPAA

-557 DEVAATLPGGTAG
+557 DEVAATLPGGISG

-650 GGTVTAEAPH
+650 GGTITAEAPH

>member
-1 MGADMSGRG
+1 MGADTSGRG
-10 VLRRA
+10 VIRRA

-23 VTGSLLG
+23 VVGSLLG

-42 LIGMIVDRAVVRPD
+42 LIGLIVDRAVVRPD

-62 WLVVLAVV
+62 RLVVLAVV

-90 QAAHALRLDVVRR
+90 QAAHRLRLDVVRR

-129 RVGAFTMALTL
+129 RVGALNMALTL

-179 LARPLEHRSQA
+179 LARPLEHRSEA
-190 EQERAAHA
+190 EQERAAHS

-210 VLKGLRAERAAVA
+210 VLKGLQAERAAVA
-223 RYRTTSQA
+223 RYRATSQA

-236 VRAARAAALQTGLM
+236 VRAARAAALQTGLI

-326 TGEPGASGA
+326 TVEPDAVPGAA
-335 ASASA
+335 ARTA
-340 SGRGASAAAPAEP
+340 SGTDTPASAATGP
-353 ADAPASGS
+353 DAPTT
-361 GSASDPGSVPASAVR
+361 
-376 VAEVLAA
+376 AA
-383 PGETTG
+383 TPT
-389 GTAESAASGAASASA
+389 
-404 SGSASG
+404 
-410 PASVPA
+410 
-416 PASTSDPASASAP
+416 
-429 ASARTSASAP
+429 
-439 APVPSSVPGELR
+439 PGELR
-451 LRGLGH
+451 LHRLGH
-457 AGLDGIDLTVRPGE
+457 GGLDGIDLTVRAGE

-479 TADAVT
+479 TADAAT

-497 RGSVEL
+497 RGRIEL
-503 DGTPLTELAPAA
+503 DGTPFTELAPAA
-515 LRSALLVAEHDA
+515 LRSTLLVAEHDA

-542 PAGADPQPAMDAAAV
+542 PAGADPHPAMDAAAV

-650 GGTVTAEAPH
+650 CGTVSAEAPH

-669 YRTAVLT
+669 YRSAVLT